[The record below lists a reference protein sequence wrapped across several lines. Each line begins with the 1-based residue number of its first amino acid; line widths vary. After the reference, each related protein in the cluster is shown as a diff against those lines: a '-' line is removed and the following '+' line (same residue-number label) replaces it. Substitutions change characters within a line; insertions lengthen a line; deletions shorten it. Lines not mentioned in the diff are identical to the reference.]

1 MKKII
6 FLALFATVLFA
17 KSSQKEREQKALDA
31 QLKKEQKYAKE
42 QMFYM
47 GNEYDLGGVEVDPET
62 VKNTPAIEPEY
73 DFDMDDVYD

>member
-6 FLALFATVLFA
+6 FLALFTTVLFA
-17 KSSQKEREQKALDA
+17 ESSQKEREQKALDA

-42 QMFYM
+42 QTFYI
-47 GNEYDLGGVEVDPET
+47 GDEYDLKSTEVDPET